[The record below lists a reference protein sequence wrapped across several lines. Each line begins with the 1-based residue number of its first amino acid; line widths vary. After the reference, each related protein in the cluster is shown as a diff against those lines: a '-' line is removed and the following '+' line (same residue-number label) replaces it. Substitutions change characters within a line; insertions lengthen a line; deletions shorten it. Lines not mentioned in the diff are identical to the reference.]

1 MIKRFNFQIGT
12 MQEEAK
18 QTNGTENDLHSLH
31 APLYLYLLNLC
42 SWASLD
48 GSAVKNPSAMQEMW
62 VQSLGQEGPLENSMA
77 TDSRIFARNFV
88 LHGQR
93 SLVGYSP

>member
-1 MIKRFNFQIGT
+1 

-62 VQSLGQEGPLENSMA
+62 VPSLGQENTLREEMA
-77 TDSRIFARNFV
+77 IHSNILT
-88 LHGQR
+88 
-93 SLVGYSP
+93 

>member
-18 QTNGTENDLHSLH
+18 QTNGIEKDLHSLH

-48 GSAVKNPSAMQEMW
+48 GTAVKNPSAMQEMW
-62 VQSLGQEGPLENSMA
+62 VPSLGQENTLREEMA
-77 TDSRIFARNFV
+77 IHSNILT
-88 LHGQR
+88 
-93 SLVGYSP
+93 